1 MTDTSTT
8 KGRAERNS
16 KRIWVSLVVL
26 LLGLQIG
33 IGAIAIS
40 LATSDPSVAV
50 VPDYHEAAL
59 NWDTDKANR
68 FRLETMGIELKL
80 TLSDVADG
88 RGQRA
93 LRASLVND
101 QATIP
106 ECTASVTAFHH
117 SRAREVARFP
127 MQSIG
132 NGQFQCLIPMQRR
145 GLWDLDFE
153 FNFDETPARVR
164 RTMEVQ

>member
-59 NWDTDKANR
+59 NWDTDKAKDR
-68 FRLETMGIELKL
+68 K
-80 TLSDVADG
+80 
-88 RGQRA
+88 
-93 LRASLVND
+93 
-101 QATIP
+101 
-106 ECTASVTAFHH
+106 SV
-117 SRAREVARFP
+117 V
-127 MQSIG
+127 
-132 NGQFQCLIPMQRR
+132 
-145 GLWDLDFE
+145 
-153 FNFDETPARVR
+153 
-164 RTMEVQ
+164 